1 MSHGTVSSFHLHF
14 SWCFPSQAGFGI
26 TQQMGRGA
34 GGGGSGSQLV
44 LWDPGCP
51 QLGCAEVA
59 VDLLACSL
67 EFGAAFLAPA
77 GLVLPQS
84 CRAGDGAGMLPLHGG
99 AAAKKSIKI

>member
-14 SWCFPSQAGFGI
+14 SWCFPRQAGFGI
-26 TQQMGRGA
+26 TQRMGP

-44 LWDPGCP
+44 LWDLGCP

-59 VDLLACSL
+59 VDLLARSL
-67 EFGAAFLAPA
+67 EFGAAFLAPE

-84 CRAGDGAGMLPLHGG
+84 CRAGDGAGVLPLHGG
-99 AAAKKSIKI
+99 AAAKKSLKT